1 MKVSNI
7 IKFLYPQKAIKKT
20 QEKISLLGI
29 NDKTNINTYLG
40 LKFIILALVF
50 FISLFYMRYGYLLAP
65 FITVGCYFLYDYLT
79 LDIKIKKRVN
89 ILEKEAIFFFEI
101 LVLSL
106 QTENNLK
113 MCLENTCDAIDSEIS
128 LEFKEVL
135 KEVKIGKSMTEAL
148 NDAKKRIPSK
158 NVNNILLN
166 LTESYTYGTSITDT
180 LENQIEYLT
189 DKRILD
195 IKGKIN
201 KIPTQI
207 SIISVLFFIPL
218 IMLLILGPIIL
229 EYFIKL

>member
-1 MKVSNI
+1 MKISNV

-20 QEKISLLGI
+20 VEKIDLLGI
-29 NDKTNINTYLG
+29 NDKTNINNYLG
-40 LKFIILALVF
+40 LKFIILALIF
-50 FISLFYMRYGYLLAP
+50 FLSLFYMRYGYLLAP
-65 FITVGCYFLYDYLT
+65 FITVGCYFLYDYLA
-79 LDIKIKKRVN
+79 LDLKIKKRAN

>member
-1 MKVSNI
+1 MKTSNV
-7 IKFLYPQKAIKKT
+7 IKFIYPQKAIKKT
-20 QEKISLLGI
+20 EEKICLLGI

-40 LKFIILALVF
+40 LKLIVLFLIFVLSLV
-50 FISLFYMRYGYLLAP
+50 YMHYGYLLAP
-65 FITVGCYFLYDYLT
+65 FVTIAGYFLYDYLV
-79 LDIKIKKRVN
+79 LDLKIKKRAN
-89 ILEKEAIFFFEI
+89 NLEKEAIFFFEI

-113 MCLENTCDAIDSEIS
+113 VCLENTCDAIDSEIS

-166 LTESYTYGTSITDT
+166 LTESYTYGTSVTDT

-229 EYFIKL
+229 EYFMGI

>member
-1 MKVSNI
+1 MKTNNF

-20 QEKISLLGI
+20 EEKISLLGI
-29 NDKTNINTYLG
+29 SNKTSINDYLG
-40 LKFIILALVF
+40 IKFIILALVF
-50 FISLFYMRYGYLLAP
+50 FFSLFYLRYGYLFAP
-65 FITVGCYFLYDYLT
+65 FIVVGCYFLYDYLI
-79 LDIKIKKRVN
+79 LDLKIKKRANV
-89 ILEKEAIFFFEI
+89 LEKEAIFFFEI

-113 MCLENTCDAIDSEIS
+113 VCLENTCDAIDSEIS
-128 LEFKEVL
+128 TEFKEVL

-148 NDAKKRIPSK
+148 NDTKKRIPSK

-201 KIPTQI
+201 KISTQI

-218 IMLLILGPIIL
+218 IMLLILGPIL
-229 EYFIKL
+229 LKFLG